1 MTTRKLITRERTGR
15 NGKCLDAT
23 PSWTV
28 LAASLLGAA
37 VLLLYGRTLGGYFIA
52 DDFGYVSLF
61 ANLPIRRWPE
71 LFVRE
76 WSLGIWGFQLPELR
90 PVPAFSFILDALV
103 WRGHAF
109 GYRLTN
115 LLLHL
120 ACSYM
125 VFAIGVQLLRLRKPI
140 AFVAA
145 LFFAVHPC
153 HTVPVVWITG
163 RVDVLPPMFCL
174 AGLLAFDRFRK
185 RANLLALIVSYICYF
200 AAAFSKE
207 YGLVLPLLIAAYDIS
222 RADNQASAPSGR
234 PNWLRSVAPYS
245 GYVVILGIYY
255 VCRQIAF
262 EGEMAAPP
270 RLPPWWHVVGQQI
283 EYWRYLLALD
293 GLTAGRLFS
302 WRPSA
307 SVTLLSFVALGAFGV
322 LVTLAAVVPAI
333 RRDGAPSTR
342 RLLFCGPVWFLL
354 STIPFI
360 ITYTSPRHLYFAS
373 AGFCLFLA
381 ALLGTAHHR
390 QQSRI
395 LSFVTAAL
403 LALAWSFETYQQSR
417 RWEHAGAI
425 TKRVASEL
433 RRLEKTSSRTV
444 LVLDLPTDTA
454 GGAYVFAWSSPFL
467 VDRPFLKKGL
477 RERLI
482 VIENPTA
489 YYTPVRWNQK
499 PEIAR
504 VIQLPGE
511 ITAFALDVDASAEDA
526 KLRPLEGE
534 RLREAVKI
542 LHDEIERDPAQDS
555 QGLWAQFRSRL

>member
-1 MTTRKLITRERTGR
+1 MRKPATRERTIR
-15 NGKCLDAT
+15 NGKFLEAN
-23 PSWTV
+23 SAWTI
-28 LAASLLGAA
+28 LAPALLGSA

-61 ANLPIRRWPE
+61 ANLPIRQWPE

-103 WRGHAF
+103 WRGQAF

-120 ACSYM
+120 ACTYM

-145 LFFAVHPC
+145 FFFAVHPC
-153 HTVPVVWITG
+153 HAVPVVWITG
-163 RVDVLPPMFCL
+163 RVDLLPPLFCL

-185 RANLLALIVSYICYF
+185 RSSLLALIVSYICYF

-207 YGLVLPLLIAAYDIS
+207 YGLVLPLLIASYDIS
-222 RADNQASAPSGR
+222 RAHNQGSAPSGR

-255 VCRQIAF
+255 ACRHLAF
-262 EGEMAAPP
+262 EGEMAPP

-283 EYWRYLLALD
+283 EYWRYLLGLD
-293 GLTAGRLFS
+293 GLAAGRLFS
-302 WRPSA
+302 WRPGA
-307 SVTLLSFVALGAFGV
+307 SVTLQSFVALGAFAV
-322 LVTLAAVVPAI
+322 LIMLAAVVPAI

-354 STIPFI
+354 TTIPFI
-360 ITYTSPRHLYFAS
+360 ITYTSPRHLYLAS

-381 ALLGTAHHR
+381 ALLGTAYHGQR
-390 QQSRI
+390 SRTRF
-395 LSFVTAAL
+395 LVTAAL
-403 LALAWSFETYQQSR
+403 LTLAWSFETYQQLR
-417 RWEHAGAI
+417 PWEHAGAI
-425 TKRVASEL
+425 TKRVAAEL
-433 RRLEKTSSRTV
+433 RRLEKSSSGTV

-467 VDRPFLKKGL
+467 LDRPFLKKNL

-482 VIENPTA
+482 VLESPRT

-499 PEIAR
+499 PEIAQ
-504 VIQLPGE
+504 VLGLPGE

-534 RLREAVKI
+534 RLREAVRS
-542 LHDEIERDPAQDS
+542 LHDEIERNPAQDS